1 MLLLYLLFDA
11 DGRAIFPQSLPANC
25 LFSPMPTTLAALTK
39 ASDPWFSLGFLT
51 ICQQIAEP

>member
-39 ASDPWFSLGFLT
+39 PSDP
-51 ICQQIAEP
+51 